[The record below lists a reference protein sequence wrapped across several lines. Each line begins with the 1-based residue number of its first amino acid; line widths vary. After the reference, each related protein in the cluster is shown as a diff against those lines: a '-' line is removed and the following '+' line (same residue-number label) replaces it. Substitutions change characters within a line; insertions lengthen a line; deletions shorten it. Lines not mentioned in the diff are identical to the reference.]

1 MSSVTQ
7 RIKEIKQPYGG
18 YLKPSEFERIELTDE
33 IKLNDNENIN
43 AGLVGLAVD
52 YLTRYQMGTDLEEA
66 FKFSLMGAKIIN
78 ELPYAEKLLNNI
90 KGLDNN
96 SISNACKLVGYDV
109 CYRSNPLAYRPVNDI
124 NPDEDTIK
132 NIKIM
137 VNRGIRFF
145 KEYGPVIKD
154 GFTFEG
160 GYTNTIN
167 TGDGDFLTN
176 DTLWDF
182 KVSVNKPTASNTLQL
197 LIYYIMGKHSIHNE
211 FDNIKYIAI
220 FNPRLNCIYRKAIK
234 DIPNETIKEVER
246 NVIGYYNF
254 KSDYNYN
261 TSNLGNQGILYMPE
275 IMRYLNCSR
284 HMVMKYYTQDGLP
297 LFKEKNRYCICIQDL
312 FQWKEKKKE
321 KDRKNQ
327 IFAFS
332 ISIAFCAIAIILIAF
347 IFEKTKI

>member
-1 MSSVTQ
+1 
-7 RIKEIKQPYGG
+7 
-18 YLKPSEFERIELTDE
+18 
-33 IKLNDNENIN
+33 
-43 AGLVGLAVD
+43 
-52 YLTRYQMGTDLEEA
+52 
-66 FKFSLMGAKIIN
+66 
-78 ELPYAEKLLNNI
+78 
-90 KGLDNN
+90 
-96 SISNACKLVGYDV
+96 
-109 CYRSNPLAYRPVNDI
+109 
-124 NPDEDTIK
+124 
-132 NIKIM
+132 
-137 VNRGIRFF
+137 
-145 KEYGPVIKD
+145 
-154 GFTFEG
+154 
-160 GYTNTIN
+160 
-167 TGDGDFLTN
+167 
-176 DTLWDF
+176 
-182 KVSVNKPTASNTLQL
+182 
-197 LIYYIMGKHSIHNE
+197 MGKHSIHNE

>member
-145 KEYGPVIKD
+145 KEYGPVMKV
-154 GFTFEG
+154 
-160 GYTNTIN
+160 
-167 TGDGDFLTN
+167 
-176 DTLWDF
+176 DT
-182 KVSVNKPTASNTLQL
+182 P
-197 LIYYIMGKHSIHNE
+197 
-211 FDNIKYIAI
+211 
-220 FNPRLNCIYRKAIK
+220 
-234 DIPNETIKEVER
+234 
-246 NVIGYYNF
+246 
-254 KSDYNYN
+254 
-261 TSNLGNQGILYMPE
+261 
-275 IMRYLNCSR
+275 
-284 HMVMKYYTQDGLP
+284 
-297 LFKEKNRYCICIQDL
+297 IQ
-312 FQWKEKKKE
+312 
-321 KDRKNQ
+321 
-327 IFAFS
+327 
-332 ISIAFCAIAIILIAF
+332 
-347 IFEKTKI
+347 